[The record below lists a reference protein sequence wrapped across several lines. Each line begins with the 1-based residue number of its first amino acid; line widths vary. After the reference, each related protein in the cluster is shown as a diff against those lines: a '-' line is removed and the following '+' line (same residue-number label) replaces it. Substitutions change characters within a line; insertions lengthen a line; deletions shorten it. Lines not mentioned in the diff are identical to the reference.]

1 MNVAMAPSPM
11 SSVSKTSV
19 TRMLALLSM
28 SLPGPTVTSVDL
40 FRTSEILPPPS
51 PFSSITLERI

>member
-40 FRTSEILPPPS
+40 FRTIEILPPPS